1 MVILALVSVTVSYQP
16 MSTRAATL
24 TSGVGTLTLDLPDEV
39 LALGDLTEDD
49 VLAVQPRGNNGGDE
63 ELGSVGVGSSVGH
76 GEQEGLVVPQL
87 EVLVG
92 ELVSVDG
99 LSTGTVVVG
108 ELTDQYNSDANRTK
122 HSRHHPGA

>member
-39 LALGDLTEDD
+39 LTLGDLTEDD

-108 ELTDQYNSDANRTK
+108 ELTDQYNSDVNRTK
-122 HSRHHPGA
+122 YSRHHPGA

>member
-1 MVILALVSVTVSYQP
+1 MVILDLASVLLALILDHFDKAEP
-16 MSTRAATL
+16 
-24 TSGVGTLTLDLPDEV
+24 TSGVGTLSLDLPDEV
-39 LALGDLTEDD
+39 LSLGDLTEDD
-49 VLAVQPRGNNGGDE
+49 VLTVQPGGNDGGDE

-108 ELTDQYNSDANRTK
+108 ELRVSKIEVNR
-122 HSRHHPGA
+122 S

>member
-1 MVILALVSVTVSYQP
+1 MVILDLASVLLALILDHFDKA
-16 MSTRAATL
+16 RL
-24 TSGVGTLTLDLPDEV
+24 TSGVGTLSLDLPDEV

-49 VLAVQPRGNNGGDE
+49 VLTVQPGGNDGGDE

-87 EVLVG
+87 EVLIG

-108 ELTDQYNSDANRTK
+108 ELWVNKNTMVDRQGNV
-122 HSRHHPGA
+122 RHHPGA

>member
-1 MVILALVSVTVSYQP
+1 M
-16 MSTRAATL
+16 L
-24 TSGVGTLTLDLPDEV
+24 T
-39 LALGDLTEDD
+39 
-49 VLAVQPRGNNGGDE
+49 VQPGGNNGGDE

-108 ELTDQYNSDANRTK
+108 ELGVSIKHLNSRQDD
-122 HSRHHPGA
+122 SRHHPGA